1 MNAAQEVIL
10 SELCVR
16 LGFCLSPEKDRDWF
30 ADQAINSPEAFAR
43 VVYAAEGLDYDRD
56 TRQPRKS
63 AVRELG
69 ARYLAA
75 AE

>member
-1 MNAAQEVIL
+1 VNEAQEAVL
-10 SELCVR
+10 SDLCVR
-16 LGFCLSPEKDRDWF
+16 LGFCLSPEKSRDWF
-30 ADQAINSPEAFAR
+30 AEQAIDSAEAFAR
-43 VVYAAEGLDYDRD
+43 VVYTAEGLDYDRD
-56 TRQPRKS
+56 TRQPLKS